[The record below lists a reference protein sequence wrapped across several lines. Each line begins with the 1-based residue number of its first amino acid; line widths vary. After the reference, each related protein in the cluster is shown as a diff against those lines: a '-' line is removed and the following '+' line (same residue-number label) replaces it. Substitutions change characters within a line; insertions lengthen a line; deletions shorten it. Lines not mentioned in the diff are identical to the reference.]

1 MSETN
6 LQLFP
11 GVFRSTQGGA
21 NPDFFLHSS
30 GRVGIGN
37 DAPDDKPS
45 WSSDNADRNKLN
57 VTGHTHIDG
66 NLNVTGHL
74 YGDGSTL
81 SGVAAVVGGYW
92 DLDQSNNN
100 IKYEAGNVGVGG
112 VAGTEA
118 LTVYGDLN
126 LKSGGQLKL
135 NGVDAVFSNWTSHT
149 DGIYRTTNVGIG
161 GVPSVTHKL
170 KVHGTVEASS
180 FSGIQASDV
189 PTLDTSKISGLANS
203 ATITASSSRG
213 NSTIVQRHSSGYIFA
228 NYFNTAPNDVDS
240 GVTKVCV
247 ETGNDG
253 YIRHGTAAAINAF
266 LGIGA
271 NSLTGGGFINI
282 SGYQNRVPYGNNKE
296 FWKVD
301 LANGYFEHGEQGFTD
316 DDSGGP
322 NLPIGIAS
330 YYSIHSKAQLF
341 VTSDK
346 RTKTNVRSMDT
357 DVCLE
362 HVNNLNPVSF
372 NKISPNGNFTPQI
385 GFIAQEVENNLPTSV
400 MTNVATLPNILL
412 YGTLSNRVYIDVVED
427 DGEKH
432 EAIKFDLTVKNGNLN
447 HLTDR
452 ETIRIGI
459 EGKNC
464 DFLYDKSICGDIQ
477 NNGTSLSVCL
487 PKHKEKEIPDK
498 DIFDDVWIEGTEV
511 NDVKSLDYNQIF
523 CVLMGAVKEIDKQR
537 KQDKIG
543 FESQLSQLMSRIEAL
558 EGS

>member
-37 DAPDDKPS
+37 DAPEDKPT
-45 WSSDNADRNKLN
+45 WSSNNNDRNKLN

-66 NLNVTGHL
+66 NLNVTGL
-74 YGDGSTL
+74 VYGDGSNMTGVTL
-81 SGVAAVVGGYW
+81 PWG
-92 DLDQSNNN
+92 QSTPNMATD
-100 IKYEAGNVGVGG
+100 IKYEGGNVGIGG
-112 VAGTEA
+112 VAGAEA

-135 NGVDAVFSNWTSHT
+135 NGQTAIFSNWTSHA

-161 GVPSVTHKL
+161 GVPSATHKL
-170 KVHGTVEASS
+170 KVHGTVEATS

-189 PTLDTSKISGLANS
+189 PGLEASKITSGTLDAGRIPGLEASKITSGTLDAGRIPSSFLSS
-203 ATITASSSRG
+203 ASGTWSG
-213 NSTIVQRHSSGYIFA
+213 NLSG
-228 NYFNTAPNDVDS
+228 S
-240 GVTKVCV
+240 GFV
-247 ETGNDG
+247 
-253 YIRHGTAAAINAF
+253 
-266 LGIGA
+266 
-271 NSLTGGGFINI
+271 NI
-282 SGYQNRVPYGNNKE
+282 SGYRNRRPYGPSQE
-296 FWKVD
+296 YWKVE

-316 DDSGGP
+316 DDTNGP
-322 NLPIGIAS
+322 YLAIGIES
-330 YYSIHSKAQLF
+330 RYSIHSKEQLF

-346 RTKTNVRSMDT
+346 RTKTNIRSMDT

-362 HVNNLNPVSF
+362 HVNNLNPVSY
-372 NKISPNGNFTPQI
+372 NKISQNGNFTAQV
-385 GFIAQEVENNLPTSV
+385 GLIAQEVENNLPTSI

-412 YGTLSNRVYIDVVED
+412 YGTLSNRVYIDVVDD

-447 HLTDR
+447 HLTDK
-452 ETIRIGI
+452 EFIGIDI
-459 EGKNC
+459 EGKKS
-464 DFLYDKSICGDIQ
+464 DFIYDKSICGDIQ

-487 PKHKEKEIPDK
+487 PKHKEKEIPHK